1 MRMLNLVRATSSK
14 RARFQAPVRE
24 LLDTDA
30 SVRQFFAGE
39 SRELPSFYT
48 ERIRGTLGALWDALP
63 PGALMHDE
71 NAYLADPLGKSI
83 GLESA
88 RPGARATRLR
98 LAS

>member
-1 MRMLNLVRATSSK
+1 MTLHT
-14 RARFQAPVRE
+14 RARFQARVRE
-24 LLDTDA
+24 RLDTDA
-30 SVRQFFAGE
+30 SVRRFFAGE
-39 SRELPSFYT
+39 RRELPSFYA
-48 ERIRGTLGALWDALP
+48 ERIRGSLGPLWDALP

-88 RPGARATRLR
+88 RPGGRATRSR